1 LSKKKWDSDWIL
13 FSKRARRG
21 IFLLL
26 FLFILIAVAPRIYDN
41 YFDQPAH
48 HVKTTDLQSG
58 EYESN
63 VNPKKDSSRYTA
75 PTSTFDPNTYSL
87 EQWMDIGLSEKQ
99 AQSILK
105 YLRTGAEI
113 RVKSDLKKL
122 YVIDDDLYRLLE
134 PKMNLPNSLKNKSS
148 KQSTVDSVSYY
159 SMADKEKSKGASKDT
174 VFPISINKATKMELE
189 EIPGIG
195 SFFAKEISKL
205 RKASGGFLTHEP
217 LLTIYNMEK
226 EDLVRL
232 KPYLLINPKEI
243 NRININTA
251 SEERLRNHPLITYDI
266 AHSIVFYR
274 ENYSKYK
281 SLDEL
286 LLSPFIEQANLKELT
301 PYLRVK

>member
-1 LSKKKWDSDWIL
+1 
-13 FSKRARRG
+13 
-21 IFLLL
+21 
-26 FLFILIAVAPRIYDN
+26 
-41 YFDQPAH
+41 
-48 HVKTTDLQSG
+48 
-58 EYESN
+58 
-63 VNPKKDSSRYTA
+63 
-75 PTSTFDPNTYSL
+75 
-87 EQWMDIGLSEKQ
+87 
-99 AQSILK
+99 
-105 YLRTGAEI
+105 
-113 RVKSDLKKL
+113 
-122 YVIDDDLYRLLE
+122 
-134 PKMNLPNSLKNKSS
+134 
-148 KQSTVDSVSYY
+148 
-159 SMADKEKSKGASKDT
+159 MADKEKSKGASKDT